1 MLCYCGYMFHSGTLT
16 KLFRREQMKEREP
29 KLISN
34 PSATLKQVKINRCL
48 KKLWENPVFIEYNKL
63 TSELEADK
71 AHTLAYVNK
80 NIVYKNEKISVNK
93 DSKIELLNDDT
104 KAIYMGWTG
113 KLTKVSATRVKAHIR
128 KGHLRTEWAELKS

>member
-1 MLCYCGYMFHSGTLT
+1 
-16 KLFRREQMKEREP
+16 MKNRKA

-34 PSATLKQVKINRCL
+34 PSAILKQAEINRCL
-48 KKLWENPVFIEYNKL
+48 KKLSENPDFVKLNKL

-80 NIVYKNEKISVNK
+80 NIVFENGKISVND
-93 DSKIELLNDDT
+93 DSKIELLNNDT
-104 KAIYMGWTG
+104 KAIYMGWNG
-113 KLTKVSATRVKAHIR
+113 KLTKVSAAPIKAHIR

>member
-1 MLCYCGYMFHSGTLT
+1 
-16 KLFRREQMKEREP
+16 MKERKP

-34 PSATLKQVKINRCL
+34 PSAILKRAEINRCL
-48 KKLWENPVFIEYNKL
+48 KKLSENPYFVKLNKL

-80 NIVYKNEKISVNK
+80 NILFENEKISVNK
-93 DSKIELLNDDT
+93 DSKIELLNDNT

-113 KLTKVSATRVKAHIR
+113 KLTKVSSTPVKAHIR
-128 KGHLRTEWAELKS
+128 KGYLTTEWAELKS